1 METME
6 SPYKFAKDSPSRQL
20 LWELS
25 QLAISTQE
33 KFNDRLDRACKEREA
48 AHSSAL
54 AASIAEHERVR
65 RDAEIERQRI
75 ELQIQEE
82 QRRREE
88 EKRRELEQIRQLAER
103 KETERAQ
110 AAERAEREA
119 TAERKAREAEAT
131 RQKAAKAQA
140 EADAAKRLKE
150 EEEQEERAKQLDEQ
164 KRAQAAEADRVAEEK
179 RASAEKTRNQEAR
192 FVTSKQAALQSTQ
205 PPPRSPEREAESQ
218 RYQEIHK
225 KLKELRK
232 YMADQ
237 AKQIPGLKQKMGDMR
252 REIKKSVGQFTED
265 KTANKVPHAKILSV
279 LKEAVTSFP
288 QPTTSLAMFIARPVQ
303 DAQAPALVIFLLNH
317 FAKAV
322 ISQYINEASVSPKL
336 ADPIGTVTSSIF
348 ALEDLKCNGVSL
360 IDVLIAKFHVVCPP
374 LFGIYGDEKTTE
386 GRTRLG
392 WWREGSDG
400 PWISDQ
406 RHWDR
411 MAGLGAGFAS
421 IALRN
426 FEKSRSENPYP
437 PYHYWQSLSSILNI
451 PAGHVTET
459 HFIIVRSMLLNS
471 ESRFMLFFG
480 KPAFSALRFAILE
493 FPKKA
498 AQQTPAASSLAGLEH
513 TFRKDKGI
521 CF

>member
-1 METME
+1 
-6 SPYKFAKDSPSRQL
+6 
-20 LWELS
+20 
-25 QLAISTQE
+25 
-33 KFNDRLDRACKEREA
+33 
-48 AHSSAL
+48 
-54 AASIAEHERVR
+54 
-65 RDAEIERQRI
+65 
-75 ELQIQEE
+75 
-82 QRRREE
+82 
-88 EKRRELEQIRQLAER
+88 
-103 KETERAQ
+103 
-110 AAERAEREA
+110 
-119 TAERKAREAEAT
+119 
-131 RQKAAKAQA
+131 
-140 EADAAKRLKE
+140 
-150 EEEQEERAKQLDEQ
+150 
-164 KRAQAAEADRVAEEK
+164 
-179 RASAEKTRNQEAR
+179 
-192 FVTSKQAALQSTQ
+192 
-205 PPPRSPEREAESQ
+205 
-218 RYQEIHK
+218 
-225 KLKELRK
+225 
-232 YMADQ
+232 
-237 AKQIPGLKQKMGDMR
+237 
-252 REIKKSVGQFTED
+252 
-265 KTANKVPHAKILSV
+265 
-279 LKEAVTSFP
+279 
-288 QPTTSLAMFIARPVQ
+288 MFIARPVQ